1 MRAAAVTVT
10 AAATSDSDSDSELIA
25 TKNNNPPDAATG
37 GTGGATGAGSSGRK
51 INLGGDK
58 WVTVRVK
65 NRNPNQPQV
74 IVTGK
79 IGDNAADTLSAIGS

>member
-1 MRAAAVTVT
+1 MLPQVVQVVQVPQVV
-10 AAATSDSDSDSELIA
+10 SS
-25 TKNNNPPDAATG
+25 
-37 GTGGATGAGSSGRK
+37 GAGGAGSSGRK

>member
-1 MRAAAVTVT
+1 
-10 AAATSDSDSDSELIA
+10 
-25 TKNNNPPDAATG
+25 
-37 GTGGATGAGSSGRK
+37 
-51 INLGGDK
+51 LGGDK

-79 IGDNAADTLSAIGS
+79 IGDTAADTLSAIGS